1 MELIINGEQ
10 KLLEQ
15 VNTIQDVIE
24 RLGLAGK
31 PVVAEADGKVLTAE
45 QWPDTPV
52 RENMRI
58 ELVHFVGGG

>member
-1 MELIINGEQ
+1 MLLRINGVEHE
-10 KLLEQ
+10 LRD
-15 VNTIQDVIE
+15 VRTILDVIE
-24 RLGLAGK
+24 FFGLLGK

-52 RENMRI
+52 TANMSI